1 MSTGTARREGTQNE
15 ELVTASSKRETV
27 APVIIGEG
35 WRQVVSRGNT
45 RRYFELTSRSV
56 PGMLHVV
63 YLHSDGHLDCDC
75 PGFYYRSQCAH
86 CQIVSIRLA
95 EELRCAGA
103 EEEEWSCALTEKGRA
118 YLAQWRREQ
127 ARRAE
132 EEYLARYETACFAE
146 EWR

>member
-1 MSTGTARREGTQNE
+1 MSAQTVQNE
-15 ELVTASSKRETV
+15 VKCQVSSKRETV
-27 APVIIGEG
+27 APEIVGEG
-35 WRQVVSRGNT
+35 WRQVVYRGNT

-56 PGMLHVV
+56 PGMLHTV

-75 PGFYYRSQCAH
+75 PGFYYRSGCAH

-95 EELRCAGA
+95 EELRARGA
-103 EEEEWSCALTEKGRA
+103 EEEEWSYALTEKGRA
-118 YLAQWRREQ
+118 YLAELRARQ

-132 EEYLARYETACFAE
+132 EEYHDRYETESVAE